1 MNNSIDEPS
10 ETNAVFWAK
19 RDKSLVSRFAQ
30 HAAFASLGL
39 LSAYAGRLQGFSLSV
54 TQANLCQLGESF
66 GGELKKFKI
75 SPKLALQVPPA
86 RMPSLG
92 VTAVLGEWLY

>member
-39 LSAYAGRLQGFSLSV
+39 LSAYAGYRDLVFLLRKLTCVSS
-54 TQANLCQLGESF
+54 GESF
-66 GGELKKFKI
+66 GGELKNFKI

-86 RMPSLG
+86 RMPSLS